1 METQIKIK
9 VNGQVIILADV
20 PPTYDWGYDIEPGHG
35 YDQWRNVCTGETWN
49 VDGSIAH
56 VCYNADIAE
65 APGNEISILAPTH
78 PAGKEDTPNQVDCWR
93 RNDFI
98 THTIVDT
105 IDDEENQNQIICWD
119 SRGDSVFMVV
129 HEEGVG
135 YVQSC
140 GTAAVAVAEYTGKN
154 IIKCHGGQYTIT
166 RKGYTWNVK
175 AENMENSS

>member
-1 METQIKIK
+1 MEAQEKIK

-20 PPTYDWGYDIEPGHG
+20 PPGLFGDGKFTGA
-35 YDQWRNVCTGETWN
+35 DQYRNIHTGETWN

-78 PAGKEDTPNQVDCWR
+78 PGTEAHNHIDCWR
-93 RNDFI
+93 RQHFI
-98 THTIVDT
+98 THSIVDT
-105 IDDEENQNQIICWD
+105 IDDSMNQNQIICWD
-119 SRGDSVFMVV
+119 SHDGSVFMVV

-140 GTAAVAVAEYTGKN
+140 GTAAVAVAKYTGKD
-154 IIKCHGGQYTIT
+154 IIKCHGGEYTIT
-166 RKGYTWNVK
+166 RNGYTWNVK
-175 AENMENSS
+175 AKYVENSS